1 MKRYI
6 MEGLGTALLTVAV
19 SFTGNPFAI
28 GLMLATIVYI
38 GGTISGGHYNPAV
51 SLAVYLR
58 GLLSSRHLAWYVVS
72 QTIGALIALLVFA
85 FITKSPFTPDLS
97 PDLSP
102 WISLGVELV
111 LTSVLCLTVLT
122 VIGHHDA
129 RKSGVYGLIIGLS
142 LMTIAFIGGLFNPA
156 IAIASYLSVLI
167 HGGRAATAEI
177 TPVHISTL
185 VHVAGPLLGSA
196 AAAWLYRYLNG
207 GE

>member
-28 GLMLATIVYI
+28 GLMLAAIVYI
-38 GGTISGGHYNPAV
+38 GGTISGGHFNPAV
-51 SLAVYLR
+51 SLAVYFR
-58 GLLSSRHLAWYVVS
+58 GLLSAHNLLWYVVS
-72 QTIGALIALLVFA
+72 QTIGALIALLLFA
-85 FITKSPFTPDLS
+85 FITESPFIPELS
-97 PDLSP
+97 PNLSP
-102 WISLGVELV
+102 WISLGVELT

-142 LMTIAFIGGLFNPA
+142 LMAIAFVGGLFNPA
-156 IAIASYLSVLI
+156 IAIASTITAVL
-167 HGGRAATAEI
+167 HGGTAAATELV
-177 TPVHISTL
+177 PVHVNAL
-185 VHVAGPLLGSA
+185 VHVGGPLLGA
-196 AAAWLYRYLNG
+196 AVAAWLYRFLHS